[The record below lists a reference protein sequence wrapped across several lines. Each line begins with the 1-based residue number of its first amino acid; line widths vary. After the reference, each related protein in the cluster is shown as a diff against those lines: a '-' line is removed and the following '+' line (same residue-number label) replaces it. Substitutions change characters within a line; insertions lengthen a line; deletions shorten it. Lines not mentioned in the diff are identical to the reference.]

1 MRVFGAN
8 HVSSARYSDMGKR
21 ICGTLTAA
29 WALWNFLKLA
39 VAVNS
44 CLHEDGK
51 AALSLSLFVI
61 ANAGS
66 VCKLCAIL
74 FVLLFVC
81 IVDCNAIHGYSHHT
95 SFSR

>member
-8 HVSSARYSDMGKR
+8 HVSSARYSGMGKR

-51 AALSLSLFVI
+51 TALSLSLFVLLYFHRKC
-61 ANAGS
+61 G
-66 VCKLCAIL
+66 LC
-74 FVLLFVC
+74 V
-81 IVDCNAIHGYSHHT
+81 
-95 SFSR
+95 